1 MRFTNFTINLVLI
14 LLMLLLSTISC
25 SIRNYDQPKPA
36 DTEASELDL
45 QLSDRFRA
53 AEPVSNWWANFD
65 DPDLDTLMRRA
76 LEYNNSVEIA
86 VANIRRTKAELR
98 EAGFNLY
105 PVADANAAYTLNVLS
120 AKNGLPIITR
130 EVEIYDV
137 SIDMSWQIDLFGR
150 VSQAK
155 KAAKAT
161 YQASLADLNGAYVSV
176 AAEVAATYIQL
187 RGLQQRLQVAQKNVE
202 TQRQTHEL
210 TTSLV
215 EAGTRIELD
224 SARSKTQLELTRATI
239 PPLQAQIQS
248 AINRLSVLTDE
259 TPGTLNNWLKDAK
272 SLPTL
277 PETVDMGSAEKMLKR
292 RPDIYAAE
300 RNLASSVAEFNVAA
314 ADYFPQVEILGS
326 AGYSAANFTDLFMP
340 QALVGNIGPSISW
353 SILDFGRVKARADA
367 ADAVTE
373 ARWAQYRQTVLNA
386 LEEVS
391 NAMTAFS
398 QEEKRQQRL
407 MEAARNS
414 ARAAELAR
422 QRYEA
427 GLTSFL
433 DVLEAEQT
441 LLQTQDQLTLSNLA
455 VANDLVDMY
464 TALGGGWQ
472 VMAKTQQTEQMSE
485 VQRK

>member
-1 MRFTNFTINLVLI
+1 MRLIHLI
-14 LLMLLLSTISC
+14 LLLLTLMLTTVSC
-25 SIRNYDQPKPA
+25 SIRNYDQPKP
-36 DTEASELDL
+36 TEAGASEL
-45 QLSDRFRA
+45 QLEASDRFRA
-53 AEPVSNWWANFD
+53 AEPIYNWWAKFD

-76 LEYNNSVEIA
+76 LEYNNDVEVA
-86 VANIRRTKAELR
+86 VANIRRTKAQLR

-105 PVADANAAYTLNVLS
+105 PVADANAAYSLNVLS
-120 AKNGLPIITR
+120 AKNGLPIINR

-161 YQASLADLNGAYVSV
+161 YQASIADLNGAYVSV

-187 RGLQQRLQVAQKNVE
+187 RGLQQRLQVAQKNVQ
-202 TQRQTHEL
+202 TQQQTHEL
-210 TTSLV
+210 TQKLV
-215 EAGTRIELD
+215 EAGTRLELD
-224 SARSKTQLELTRATI
+224 SARSKTQLERTRATI

-248 AINRLSVLTDE
+248 AINRLSVLTNE
-259 TPGTLNNWLKDAK
+259 TPGNLHSWLQETKP
-272 SLPTL
+272 LPSL
-277 PETVDMGSAEKMLKR
+277 PETVNMGNAEEMLRR

-326 AGYSAANFTDLFMP
+326 VGYSAANFTDLFVP

-353 SILDFGRVKARADA
+353 SILNFGRVKARADA
-367 ADAVTE
+367 ADALTE
-373 ARWAQYRQTVLNA
+373 AQWARYRQTVLNA

-391 NAMTAFS
+391 NAMSAFS
-398 QEEKRQQRL
+398 QEEERQQRL
-407 MEAARNS
+407 VEAAQNS

-422 QRYEA
+422 QRYKA

-433 DVLEAEQT
+433 DVLEAERT

-455 VANDLVDMY
+455 VANNLIDIY

-472 VMAKTQQTEQMSE
+472 VMAQTKELTQMNNE
-485 VQRK
+485 